1 MLMLMLMYNS
11 VFALE
16 EEWQQENK
24 TNSNWKSGHL
34 LTTYIPLCCTFDF
47 PELMLQLA
55 VNSEESPQKLT
66 ERQSIPFQVSI
77 AVRPLMFLM
86 FFVLLLLL
94 IYLKYICAK
103 PNWFFGFLVF
113 WFFVFFF
120 VHLICLMPIHK
131 FCMHF
136 ASLQVCKFAVAR
148 RQQET
153 ETFVNNKCSIVFP
166 FWFPP

>member
-86 FFVLLLLL
+86 FLVLQLLL
-94 IYLKYICAK
+94 ISLQYICKAK
-103 PNWFFGFLVF
+103 LVF
-113 WFFVFFF
+113 WFLVFLFF
-120 VHLICLMPIHK
+120 CFLSCLLYLLDASTQVLHALCK
-131 FCMHF
+131 F
-136 ASLQVCKFAVAR
+136 ASL
-148 RQQET
+148 
-153 ETFVNNKCSIVFP
+153 
-166 FWFPP
+166 

>member
-86 FFVLLLLL
+86 FLVLLLFLF
-94 IYLKYICAK
+94 
-103 PNWFFGFLVF
+103 WFLCFC
-113 WFFVFFF
+113 FFVFFVF
-120 VHLICLMPIHK
+120 FLVCLICLMPVHK

-136 ASLQVCKFAVAR
+136 ASL
-148 RQQET
+148 
-153 ETFVNNKCSIVFP
+153 
-166 FWFPP
+166 